1 MSSVVTSGCPKRSEG
16 GFPVGTR
23 KSTAPHRFRH
33 LIVPRPQTCNQTVLV
48 LVRNLHGHAVEGH
61 GVAGV
66 QLLAACFFNIAVDLY
81 QAVLNDLACLRAVL
95 YEVGELEELAEADH
109 VVANKNFF
117 HAL

>member
-1 MSSVVTSGCPKRSEG
+1 MRRPASGGRGEGKERGRASSLACSP
-16 GFPVGTR
+16 
-23 KSTAPHRFRH
+23 
-33 LIVPRPQTCNQTVLV
+33 NQTERGLV

-61 GVAGV
+61 GIAGV
-66 QLLAACFFNIAVDLY
+66 QLLAACFLNVAVDLY

>member
-1 MSSVVTSGCPKRSEG
+1 M
-16 GFPVGTR
+16 
-23 KSTAPHRFRH
+23 
-33 LIVPRPQTCNQTVLV
+33 
-48 LVRNLHGHAVEGH
+48 
-61 GVAGV
+61 
-66 QLLAACFFNIAVDLY
+66 QLLAACFFNVAVDLD

>member
-1 MSSVVTSGCPKRSEG
+1 M
-16 GFPVGTR
+16 
-23 KSTAPHRFRH
+23 
-33 LIVPRPQTCNQTVLV
+33 
-48 LVRNLHGHAVEGH
+48 RNLHGHAVERYGI
-61 GVAGV
+61 AGV
-66 QLLAACFFNIAVDLY
+66 QLLAACFFNVAVDLY

>member
-1 MSSVVTSGCPKRSEG
+1 MRRPASAGRGGKKERGRTPSLTDFAPQAFTSGG
-16 GFPVGTR
+16 
-23 KSTAPHRFRH
+23 
-33 LIVPRPQTCNQTVLV
+33 VLV
-48 LVRNLHGHAVEGH
+48 LVRNLHGHAVEGD

-66 QLLAACFFNIAVDLY
+66 QLLAACFLNVAVDLY

-117 HAL
+117 HAS

>member
-1 MSSVVTSGCPKRSEG
+1 MRRPASAGRG
-16 GFPVGTR
+16 GKGTR
-23 KSTAPHRFRH
+23 TNAVPHR
-33 LIVPRPQTCNQTVLV
+33 LRPSPSLKLSRQGGVLA
-48 LVRNLHGHAVEGH
+48 LVRNLHGHAVESD

-66 QLLAACFFNIAVDLY
+66 QLLAACFFNVAVDLY

-117 HAL
+117 HAS

>member
-23 KSTAPHRFRH
+23 TST
-33 LIVPRPQTCNQTVLV
+33 VPQAFTSRGVLV
-48 LVRNLHGHAVEGH
+48 FVRNLHGHAVEGH

-66 QLLAACFFNIAVDLY
+66 QLLAACFLNVAVDLY
-81 QAVLNDLACLRAVL
+81 QAVLNDLACLRTVL

>member
-1 MSSVVTSGCPKRSEG
+1 MRD
-16 GFPVGTR
+16 
-23 KSTAPHRFRH
+23 
-33 LIVPRPQTCNQTVLV
+33 
-48 LVRNLHGHAVEGH
+48 LHSYAVKAD

-66 QLLAACFFNIAVDLY
+66 QLLAACFFNVAVDLD

-117 HAL
+117 HAS

>member
-1 MSSVVTSGCPKRSEG
+1 MDYDDTGFQPRSYIQYVYNNGCAVVN
-16 GFPVGTR
+16 V
-23 KSTAPHRFRH
+23 
-33 LIVPRPQTCNQTVLV
+33 
-48 LVRNLHGHAVEGH
+48 
-61 GVAGV
+61 
-66 QLLAACFFNIAVDLY
+66 AVDLD

>member
-1 MSSVVTSGCPKRSEG
+1 MRRPASAGRGERNEDERRPSQTP
-16 GFPVGTR
+16 PLT
-23 KSTAPHRFRH
+23 
-33 LIVPRPQTCNQTVLV
+33 VPRPQKCNQALLA
-48 LVRNLHGHAVEGH
+48 LVRNLHRHTVEGH

-66 QLLAACFFNIAVDLY
+66 QLLAACFLNVAVDLY

-117 HAL
+117 HAS

>member
-1 MSSVVTSGCPKRSEG
+1 MRY
-16 GFPVGTR
+16 
-23 KSTAPHRFRH
+23 
-33 LIVPRPQTCNQTVLV
+33 
-48 LVRNLHGHAVEGH
+48 LHGHAVEGD
-61 GVAGV
+61 GISGV
-66 QLLAACFFNIAVDLY
+66 QLLAACFFNVAVDLY

>member
-1 MSSVVTSGCPKRSEG
+1 MNTVPPSSAQAEEICGVPPFGAKLSGLA
-16 GFPVGTR
+16 F
-23 KSTAPHRFRH
+23 
-33 LIVPRPQTCNQTVLV
+33 
-48 LVRNLHGHAVEGH
+48 VRNLHGHAVEGH

-66 QLLAACFFNIAVDLY
+66 QLLAACFLNVAVDLY